1 MGIDTSTKHCE
12 TEMTDNQPDPSEVRA
27 LLFEQMAAQIRL
39 NKDAIFGGAFL
50 MVPPGGD
57 PFSSLMLNQDEPSI
71 FWAAVKTL
79 ADVAMQALDPRN
91 AQGFGRR

>member
-1 MGIDTSTKHCE
+1 MSD
-12 TEMTDNQPDPSEVRA
+12 DQPDPSEARA

-39 NKDAIFGGAFL
+39 NKAAKFGGAFL
-50 MVPPGGD
+50 MIPPTLDGE

-91 AQGFGRR
+91 RQGFGR